1 MSTLLSIAL
10 LSPPYT
16 NLTYARPAWLPGSLW
31 QTGMRVAV
39 PLGKAGGLRVGV
51 VMDADAPQG
60 PEGVEIKEA
69 MWPLERVPL
78 LTPDYLEMVRQLAV
92 RHLLSPGEVLGSL
105 LPAGLRTS
113 QVRLRVLGSGKP
125 RTLYLKEVAKTSL
138 PERTHLGEAWAA
150 GNVEVLDAAFD
161 AEVQEVCVV
170 AQDPPWPVRPS
181 AKRQIEVLEYLWENG
196 AVSRKVLL
204 GQCGTQASQ
213 ALNALAERGLV
224 AVGPLESL
232 SSLACSCPAQTE
244 DDADALLPMHDAGF
258 VLTPAQQEAVDGFT
272 GALDS
277 GFPETRLLFGIT
289 GSGKTAVY
297 LELAARTLQRG
308 KSVLLLAPEVALA
321 CKLERAVR
329 AALTGSDVFL
339 FHGYQSAS
347 ERERTFRALASREA
361 PCIIIGTR
369 SALFLPVPQLGA
381 LVLDE
386 EHDGSFKQDER
397 LVYQAKE
404 VAHFRMQQVK
414 GLLVLGSATP
424 DIKTFHAARQGLIPL
439 ARLAERVG
447 GGTLPDVELVD
458 IKGLSPS
465 DGLLAPQSLAAL
477 KEVIS
482 KGEQAVILL
491 NRRGYAPLMYC
502 LDCGTV
508 ARCPH
513 CEIGLT
519 YHKGRERLI
528 CHYCGYATPY
538 PVTCSSCKGL
548 HYLPMGEGTE
558 KLEEGLVHALP
569 PGTKVLRLDRDSTRR
584 PGRMEAILEAF
595 GKGEAQVL
603 VGTQMLSKGHHFP
616 NVTLA
621 IIADGDLGLNLPD
634 YRAAER
640 TFQLLVQASGRA
652 GRGEK
657 AGRVFI
663 QTRDPAHYCWE
674 FVRTADYEGFFE
686 EEIRRRE
693 RRRYPPFVKL
703 ALVRASFPIDW
714 EPGAGWLDSLTLL
727 AREKGRAAGV
737 LVLGHTPS
745 PLPLL
750 RGRKR
755 FQWAFKG
762 QDWTSIRGV
771 FHEMRMA
778 APRDGKL
785 RLALDIDPV
794 NML

>member
-10 LSPPYT
+10 LSPPFA
-16 NLTYARPAWLPGSLW
+16 NLSYARPAWLPADLW
-31 QTGMRVAV
+31 KTGMRVAV
-39 PLGKAGGLRVGV
+39 PLGKSGGLRVGV
-51 VMDADAPQG
+51 VMDVQAPAAPAG
-60 PEGVEIKEA
+60 IEVKEA
-69 MWPLERVPL
+69 LWPLERQPL
-78 LTPDYLEMVRQLAV
+78 LTPEYLEMVRQLAV
-92 RHLLSPGEVLGSL
+92 RHLLTPGEVLGSL

-113 QVRLRVLGSGKP
+113 QIRLRVLGSGKP
-125 RTLYLKEVAKTSL
+125 RTLYLKDVGKASL
-138 PERTHLGEAWAA
+138 VERSILGDAWSA
-150 GNVEVLDAAFD
+150 GNVEVLDAGFD

-170 AQDPPWPVRPS
+170 TQDPPWPVRPS

-196 AVSRKVLL
+196 AVSRKTVLS
-204 GQCGTQASQ
+204 QCGAQAGQ

-224 AVGPLESL
+224 AVGALESL
-232 SSLACSCPAQTE
+232 AGWACSCPMP
-244 DDADALLPMHDAGF
+244 DAEESEPDGPAHDAGF
-258 VLTPAQQEAVDGFT
+258 QLTQAQQEAVDGFVD
-272 GALDS
+272 ALDATC
-277 GFPETRLLFGIT
+277 PETRLLYGIT

-308 KSVLLLAPEVALA
+308 RSVMLLAPEVALA
-321 CKLERAVR
+321 CKLERAAR
-329 AALTGSDVFL
+329 SALTGTDIFL
-339 FHGYQSAS
+339 FHGYQTAA
-347 ERERTFRALASREA
+347 EREKTFRALAGRDSH
-361 PCIIIGTR
+361 CVIVGTR
-369 SALFLPVPQLGA
+369 SALFLPVPKLGTI
-381 LVLDE
+381 VLDE

-404 VAHFRMQQVK
+404 VAHFRMQQVN

-424 DIKTFHAARQGLIPL
+424 DIKTYHAARGGRIPL
-439 ARLAERVG
+439 ARLADRVG
-447 GGTLPDVELVD
+447 GGTLPDVELID

-465 DGLLAPQSLAAL
+465 DGLLAASSLTAL
-477 KEVIS
+477 KETVS
-482 KGEQAVILL
+482 RGEQAVILL

-528 CHYCGYATPY
+528 CHYCGFATPY

-558 KLEEGLVHALP
+558 KLEEGLIHELP

-584 PGRMEAILEAF
+584 PGRMEAILDAF
-595 GKGEAQVL
+595 GRGEAQVL

-657 AGRVFI
+657 RGRVFI

-674 FVRTADYEGFFE
+674 FVRNADYDGFFE

-703 ALVRASFPIDW
+703 ALVRASFPTDW
-714 EPGAGWLDSLTLL
+714 AQGAEWMESLTAL

-755 FQWAFKG
+755 FQWAFKA
-762 QDWTSIRGV
+762 QEWTSIRAV
-771 FHEMRMA
+771 FHEMRQA
-778 APRDGKL
+778 APRDGKM
-785 RLALDIDPV
+785 RLSLDIDPV